1 MDDFTKIKLINS
13 LIDLVDRF
21 YQSKDE
27 LSSDEIIRLK
37 GFCEGFA
44 YSLKYLDIIDE
55 DESKKILKGLGKKR
69 DADKIY
75 KKETNSRVDENKEV
89 KDIKKEILHDL
100 NISYKKDKNEDSL
113 DLDLP
118 TFLRKNKSL

>member
-13 LIDLVDRF
+13 LIGLVDRF

-44 YSLKYLDIIDE
+44 YSLKYLDLIDE
-55 DESKKILKGLGKKR
+55 DESKNILKGLGKR
-69 DADKIY
+69 R
-75 KKETNSRVDENKEV
+75 EL
-89 KDIKKEILHDL
+89 KEIKEKEK
-100 NISYKKDKNEDSL
+100 NISSVNLKDSISISHEIHLSKSSKKSKT